1 MPLTHPDKQ
10 NAQSQGSPSLL
21 LSHFTLTT
29 ATGSGNQANL
39 DALLSGSTG
48 LRRNDFLDVEL
59 DTYIGRASGLE
70 DLLLPGSLADYECRN
85 NQLAYLALQQD
96 DFNYAIGQA
105 RTRYGADRLG
115 IFLGT
120 STSGILDTELAYQTD
135 QFHTTGKLP
144 DSLHFRERH
153 NSFSVAEFVRNL
165 YQLKG
170 PAQVVSTACS
180 SSAKVFASAARY
192 IELGL
197 CDAAIVGGVDSLCLT
212 TLYGFNS
219 LELVAKDVC
228 RPADQNRQGLSIG
241 EAAAFILLEK
251 ADISEE
257 MVNHKTPVYLRGY
270 GESSDAWHMS
280 SPHPEGRGAFQAM
293 QQALHSAGLKP
304 QSLDYV
310 NLHGTATPVNDQMED
325 KALAQLF
332 VEPIACS
339 STKGWTGHTLGA
351 AGGVEAIY
359 SALCIQH
366 NFMPQSL
373 NTLTIDPT
381 FTQTILTETRRSAVH
396 NVVSNS
402 FGFGGNNCSLIFGDQ
417 PC

>member
-1 MPLTHPDKQ
+1 M
-10 NAQSQGSPSLL
+10 SLI

-29 ATGSGNQANL
+29 AAGRGIQENL
-39 DALLSGSTG
+39 YALTNSISG
-48 LRRNDFLDVEL
+48 LRPNNFLDSKLE
-59 DTYIGRASGLE
+59 TWIGRVSDVE
-70 DLLLPGSLADYECRN
+70 QQLLPEKLHKYQCRN
-85 NQLAYLALQQD
+85 NQLAWLALQQD
-96 DFNYAIGQA
+96 GFDSAVKQA
-105 RTRYGADRLG
+105 KKHYGAERIG

-120 STSGILDTELAYQTD
+120 STSGILTSELAYQSSRFRDTAK
-135 QFHTTGKLP
+135 FP
-144 DSLHFRERH
+144 DNIHFREQH
-153 NSFSVAEFVRNL
+153 NSFSVAEFVRNA

-219 LELVAKDVC
+219 LELVARKPC
-228 RPADQNRQGLSIG
+228 RPADKDRQGLSIG

-251 ADISEE
+251 NTPSKADSL
-257 MVNHKTPVYLRGY
+257 KKSPSPVYLRGV
-270 GESSDAWHMS
+270 GESSDAYHMS
-280 SPHPEGRGAFQAM
+280 SPHPEGRGAVQAM
-293 QQALHSAGLKP
+293 QSALHQAGLKTA
-304 QSLDYV
+304 QIDYV
-310 NLHGTATPVNDQMED
+310 NLHGTATAVNDQMED

-332 VEPIACS
+332 SAPVACS

-351 AGGVEAIY
+351 AGAVEAIY
-359 SALCIQH
+359 SALSIQY

-373 NTLTIDPT
+373 NTKKIDPG
-381 FTQTILTETRRSAVH
+381 FTQNILSSLKHSTVH
-396 NVVSNS
+396 NVASNS
-402 FGFGGNNCSLIFGDQ
+402 FGFGGNNCCLILGDQ